1 MTKKNLP
8 LLPAASARAGISF
21 ELPQAALARWNPSIQ
36 AAASDEA
43 SISIFDPIGYDPW
56 TGDGVT
62 AKRISAVL
70 RNLDGK
76 DVVVNINSPGG
87 DMFEG
92 LAIYN
97 LLREH
102 KGTVTVKVLG
112 VAASAAS
119 IIAMGGDQVEI
130 GRSAFLMIHNC
141 WIVAVGNK
149 TELRAA
155 ADTIEPFDR
164 AMADVYSARTGL
176 EFKAVEKLMDAET
189 FIGGSDAVAQGFADA
204 LLAADEITEKAGGA
218 GTTAARALDTAL
230 AKGGMP
236 RSERRRLMNEIKGMP
251 SAAHEGTPG
260 AAEEADLA
268 RSTAE
273 MLGALARFES
283 AASL

>member
-1 MTKKNLP
+1 MTKKKLP
-8 LLPAASARAGISF
+8 ALPAASARAGISF
-21 ELPQAALARWNPSIQ
+21 ELPQAALAKWNPSIQ
-36 AAASDEA
+36 AATTDEQ

-62 AKRISAVL
+62 AKRIAGAL
-70 RNLDGK
+70 RAMDGK
-76 DVVVNINSPGG
+76 DVTVNINSPGG

-102 KGTVTVKVLG
+102 KGAVTVKVMG

-119 IIAMGGDQVEI
+119 IIAMAGDTVEI

-164 AMADVYSARTGL
+164 AMADVYCARTGL
-176 EFKAVEKLMDAET
+176 DFKAVSKLMDAET
-189 FIGGSDAVAQGFADA
+189 FIGGSDAVDQGFADD
-204 LLAADEITEKAGGA
+204 LLPSDQVAEKAGTA
-218 GTTAARALDTAL
+218 NTTAARVLDTAL

-251 SAAHEGTPG
+251 SAAHEGMPS
-260 AAEEADLA
+260 AADAAALVA
-268 RSTAE
+268 NTAAL
-273 MLGALARFES
+273 LGALAHLES
-283 AASL
+283 AASQ

>member
-1 MTKKNLP
+1 MTKKNMP
-8 LLPAASARAGISF
+8 LLPAAFARAGISF
-21 ELPQAALARWNPSIQ
+21 DLPQAALARWNPSIQ
-36 AAASDEA
+36 AAAADEY
-43 SISIFDPIGYDPW
+43 SISVFDPIGYDPW

-62 AKRISAVL
+62 AKRIGAAL
-70 RNLDGK
+70 RGMNGK
-76 DVVVNINSPGG
+76 DVTVNINSPGG

-102 KGTVTVKVLG
+102 KGAVTVKVMG

-119 IIAMGGDQVEI
+119 IIAMAGDTVEI

-176 EFKAVEKLMDAET
+176 DFKAVAKLMDAET
-189 FIGGSDAVAQGFADA
+189 FIGGSDAVDQGFADA
-204 LLAADEITEKAGGA
+204 LLPADQIKENAAGG

-236 RSERRRLMNEIKGMP
+236 RSERRRLMNEIKGTP
-251 SAAHEGTPG
+251 GAAHEGTPS
-260 AAEEADLA
+260 AAEAAQLA
-268 RSTAE
+268 APTAAL
-273 MLGALARFES
+273 LGALARLES
-283 AASL
+283 AASK

>member
-8 LLPAASARAGISF
+8 ALPADRPRAGITF
-21 ELPQAALARWNPSIQ
+21 ELPQAALARWNPAIQ
-36 AAASDEA
+36 AAAKSDN
-43 SISIFDPIGYDPW
+43 SISIFDPIGYDAW

-62 AKRISAVL
+62 AKRIGAAL
-70 RNLDGK
+70 RGMDGA
-76 DVVVNINSPGG
+76 DVTVNINSPGG

-102 KGTVTVKVLG
+102 KGAVTVNVMG

-119 IIAMGGDQVEI
+119 IIAMAGDTIQI

-141 WIVAVGNK
+141 WIAAVGNK

-176 EFKAVEKLMDAET
+176 DAKAVAKLMDAET
-189 FIGGSDAVAQGFADA
+189 FIAGSDAVEQGFADA
-204 LLAADEITEKAGGA
+204 LLPADQITENTSGTT
-218 GTTAARALDTAL
+218 TTAARALDLAL
-230 AKGGMP
+230 AKGGTP
-236 RSERRRLMNEIKGMP
+236 RSERRRLLSGV
-251 SAAHEGTPG
+251 AAGPAP
-260 AAEEADLA
+260 AAGLA
-268 RSTAE
+268 ESTAAL
-273 MLGALARFES
+273 LGALARFES
-283 AASL
+283 AASH